1 MELHITKS
9 IMNLL
14 QNGFNC
20 IFFLVKYTFPGLIL
34 REQFIV
40 TRERKEDFHKE
51 DSINYLI
58 KYECCFEFSQEL
70 KKIHS
75 RSQEMGKTNCKQWAC
90 LTLSVDL
97 RLEEAESGQIQ
108 TETKP
113 LQWIRRATFK
123 TYSNR

>member
-1 MELHITKS
+1 MELHVTKS

-20 IFFLVKYTFPGLIL
+20 IFFLVKDTFPGLIL

-51 DSINYLI
+51 DSVNCLI

-70 KKIHS
+70 KKNPLKIP
-75 RSQEMGKTNCKQWAC
+75 RN
-90 LTLSVDL
+90 
-97 RLEEAESGQIQ
+97 GQ
-108 TETKP
+108 
-113 LQWIRRATFK
+113 
-123 TYSNR
+123 N